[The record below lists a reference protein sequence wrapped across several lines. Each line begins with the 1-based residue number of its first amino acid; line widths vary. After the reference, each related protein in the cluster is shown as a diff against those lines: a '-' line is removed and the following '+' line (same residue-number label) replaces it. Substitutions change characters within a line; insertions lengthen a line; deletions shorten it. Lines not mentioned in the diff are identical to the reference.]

1 VGSYDEVM
9 VVAVADAGGLAAE
22 LEAGVLVTRVGR
34 FVLALVTVV
43 LLVGLLIG
51 FPMAR
56 QFGARS

>member
-1 VGSYDEVM
+1 MRSWLLPSLTL
-9 VVAVADAGGLAAE
+9 VVLPPS
-22 LEAGVLVTRVGR
+22 LRLGVLVTRVGR